1 MIMKKTNR
9 ILLACIIMLPFGA
22 LHAASPTG
30 QSSPTNAAASQKP
43 NIVYILCDDL
53 GYGDLHCLNPERCK
67 IATPHSD
74 ALARQ
79 GMVFTQAHSS
89 SSVCTPSRY
98 SILTGR
104 YAWRTRLQFH
114 VLGGTGAPLI
124 SPNRLTVPA
133 LLKQHRYT
141 TACIGKWHLGLS
153 IDLAK
158 KASPKI
164 LASPT
169 RFGFDSFFGL
179 SASLDTP
186 PFAYIRN
193 DEFVEAPTITKTFV
207 RTGPAA
213 PSFEAV
219 DVLPRFTNEAVD
231 FITKAKSPFFLY
243 LPLTSPH
250 TPIVP
255 SPEWQGK
262 SSVGAYGDF
271 VMQTDWVLGQIM
283 AALDKAGVSDNTLLV
298 LTSDNGFAPYVGF
311 NRAAKGMD
319 SYKEIEK
326 LGHFP
331 SAERRGYKSDIW
343 DGGHRVPFIVR
354 WPAKVKA
361 GSTCDQV
368 VSLTDLM
375 ATCAEIVGTRLPED
389 AGVDSVSLL
398 PALYGKA
405 EKPLREAVVYH
416 SIHGNFAIQQGRWK
430 LAMCP
435 DSGGWSTPRQ
445 FTPEAKALPPTQLYD
460 VQNDVAEKKNE
471 AEAHPEVVAYLS
483 ALLKKYVDDGRSTP
497 GAPQKNDVAIEIV
510 KSEKHKILPEP

>member
-1 MIMKKTNR
+1 MKKLHR
-9 ILLACIIMLPFGA
+9 ILLACLLMLPFGA
-22 LHAASPTG
+22 IHAADSTEKSAP
-30 QSSPTNAAASQKP
+30 QNPAASQKP

-104 YAWRTRLQFH
+104 YAWRTRLQSH
-114 VLGGTGAPLI
+114 VLGGTGSPLI

-133 LLKQHRYT
+133 LLKEHGYT

-153 IDLAK
+153 IDLAQK
-158 KASPKI
+158 ERPKI

-169 RFGFDSFFGL
+169 QFGFDSFFGL

-193 DEFVEAPTITKTFV
+193 EAFVEAPTVTKTFG

-219 DVLPRFTNEAVD
+219 DVLPKLASEAVEL
-231 FITKAKSPFFLY
+231 IAQAKTPFFLY

-255 SPEWQGK
+255 SREWQGK
-262 SSVGAYGDF
+262 SSLGAYGDF
-271 VMQTDWVLGQIM
+271 VMQSDWVLGQIM
-283 AALDKAGVSDNTLLV
+283 AALDKAGVSENTLLV

-311 NRAAKGMD
+311 NRAGGGMEN
-319 SYKEIEK
+319 YKEIEGR
-326 LGHFP
+326 GHYP
-331 SAERRGYKSDIW
+331 SADRRGYKSDIW
-343 DGGHRVPFIVR
+343 DGGHRVPLIVR
-354 WPAKVKA
+354 WPATVKA
-361 GSTCDQV
+361 RSTCDQI

-375 ATCAEIVGTRLPED
+375 ATCADLVGAKLPES
-389 AGVDSVSLL
+389 AGVDSVSML
-398 PALYGKA
+398 PALLGTA
-405 EKPLREAVVYH
+405 EKPLREAIVYH
-416 SIHGNFAIQQGRWK
+416 SIHGSFAIQQGRWK
-430 LAMCP
+430 LGLCP
-435 DSGGWSTPRQ
+435 DSGGWSAPRR
-445 FTPEAKALPPTQLYD
+445 FTPEAKTLPPVQLYD
-460 VQNDVAEKKNE
+460 IQKDVGERKNE
-471 AEAHPEVVAYLS
+471 SASHPEVVSQLS
-483 ALLKKYVDDGRSTP
+483 ALLKKYVDEGRSTP
-497 GAPQKNDVAIEIV
+497 GAPQKNDVPVEIF
-510 KSEKHKILPEP
+510 KTGKEKPNPQ